1 MIDMT
6 RAWQRKAV
14 CTHCTG
20 SVFFFKLA
28 RARACEPAYYYID
41 MSYKL
46 KSQQYDDSSQPWARP
61 DSCSSSWTGLR
72 AEDFLGK
79 LLEPTSDCDGQVS
92 VT

>member
-1 MIDMT
+1 MT

-20 SVFFFKLA
+20 SVFYKVGA
-28 RARACEPAYYYID
+28 RVRAS
-41 MSYKL
+41 SYKL

-79 LLEPTSDCDGQVS
+79 LLEPTSDCDGLVS

>member
-1 MIDMT
+1 MT

-20 SVFFFKLA
+20 SGFFFKLA